1 MVKFSKIDKQL
12 NKELKQSIRS
22 AAKCLKLKSRSER
35 FFDKVGHYLVMYMI
49 DIISF

>member
-22 AAKCLKLKSRSER
+22 AAKRLKLKSEVKD
-35 FFDKVGHYLVMYMI
+35 FLIK
-49 DIISF
+49 